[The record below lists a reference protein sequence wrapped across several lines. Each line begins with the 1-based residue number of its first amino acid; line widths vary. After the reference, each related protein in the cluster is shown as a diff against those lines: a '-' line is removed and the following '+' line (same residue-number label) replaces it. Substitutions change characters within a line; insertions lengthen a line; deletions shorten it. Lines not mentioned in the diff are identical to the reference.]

1 MRQTLVIVT
10 QSLDPL
16 NGVVIANEELLP
28 DQAVKVI
35 DLTVGE
41 PDYEMLLK
49 EIFTADSVQTW

>member
-1 MRQTLVIVT
+1 MRQTLIIVT

-28 DQAVKVI
+28 DHTVKVV
-35 DLTVGE
+35 DMTFGE
-41 PDYEMLLK
+41 PDYEALLK